1 MLDSNSW
8 VSSVVVH
15 RFKNMFLSSLT
26 TIWQFFLIPTFHS
39 IILPSLLQ
47 THVKALEEATAA
59 VSRTGYLLN
68 IIRKILLPRPAPR
81 WVHPPSYGHV
91 ACGSS
96 LAKIGCQNRRRA
108 EKGRRGEGRGHW
120 TQIFFFLKDF
130 WLLSWPIDSRDLHFK
145 HYASTDSAAVHLC
158 NIFWC
163 MNWVRRSANLTRAFQ
178 HKYKVA
184 EITRQNLNCCLR
196 QLWQNGYCSL
206 GWNEERLFWIWRLHD
221 AFIFDVFFQF
231 CRVYN
236 KLTLSI
242 IFKAFISDVIESY
255 LSSSDTSDVQFKHSE
270 LFLKLIVSAFP
281 QIGKQVTSTSFKLK
295 PVFLME
301 IVGLI
306 KADIARFRSYQR
318 EAYYIEI

>member
-108 EKGRRGEGRGHW
+108 EKGRRGEGSLNPNFLFFWKIFDLLRDRLTLG
-120 TQIFFFLKDF
+120 TCTLNIMPQLTALQCIFAIFFDAWIEFVGRQIWPGHFSTNTKWLK
-130 WLLSWPIDSRDLHFK
+130 SRVK
-145 HYASTDSAAVHLC
+145 IWTVAS
-158 NIFWC
+158 
-163 MNWVRRSANLTRAFQ
+163 
-178 HKYKVA
+178 
-184 EITRQNLNCCLR
+184 
-196 QLWQNGYCSL
+196 
-206 GWNEERLFWIWRLHD
+206 
-221 AFIFDVFFQF
+221 
-231 CRVYN
+231 
-236 KLTLSI
+236 
-242 IFKAFISDVIESY
+242 
-255 LSSSDTSDVQFKHSE
+255 
-270 LFLKLIVSAFP
+270 VSC
-281 QIGKQVTSTSFKLK
+281 GK
-295 PVFLME
+295 M
-301 IVGLI
+301 
-306 KADIARFRSYQR
+306 DIALWGEMKKGFFEFEDYMMHLFSMSSFNSVVYT
-318 EAYYIEI
+318 IS

>member
-1 MLDSNSW
+1 MLLVARVLPKLGVKID
-8 VSSVVVH
+8 VV
-15 RFKNMFLSSLT
+15 RRK
-26 TIWQFFLIPTFHS
+26 
-39 IILPSLLQ
+39 
-47 THVKALEEATAA
+47 EE
-59 VSRTGYLLN
+59 G
-68 IIRKILLPRPAPR
+68 
-81 WVHPPSYGHV
+81 
-91 ACGSS
+91 
-96 LAKIGCQNRRRA
+96 
-108 EKGRRGEGRGHW
+108 GRGGV
-120 TQIFFFLKDF
+120 IEPEFSFFLKDF
-130 WLLSWPIDSRDLHFK
+130 WLASWPIDSRDLHFK